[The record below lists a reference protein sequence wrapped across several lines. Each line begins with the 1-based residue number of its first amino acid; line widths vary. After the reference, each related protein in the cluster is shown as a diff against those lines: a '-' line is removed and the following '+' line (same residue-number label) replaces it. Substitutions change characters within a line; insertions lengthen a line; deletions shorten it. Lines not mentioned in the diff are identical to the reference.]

1 MAGTD
6 LGTIVAHL
14 NLDVNQFQNGV
25 QQAQQQ
31 LENASSGFDRVANA
45 GRRLQGIGAGLT
57 AAVTVPVAGIAKSAY
72 EVNNAFQT
80 SMSNVQ
86 ALSGATGKDLQ
97 DLTNLA
103 REMGATTQFSAS
115 ECADALGY
123 MALAGWDAQQ
133 SMDGLPGVLNLA
145 AASGMELADA
155 SDMVTDYLSAFGE
168 GADQAGRMADVLAY
182 AQAHSNT
189 TTAGLGEAFK
199 NCAANAHAFGLDIEQ
214 TTALIGKLSDQGL
227 KGSEAGTA
235 LTAVMRDITQKMK
248 NGKIQIGNTAVAVQ
262 DSNGNFRDMTD
273 ILGDVEKATNGMGD
287 AQKNAA
293 LMGTFTADSIKALNI
308 LLNTGSG
315 NIKDF
320 EKALRG
326 SKGSAEEMAKTMNDN
341 LEGDLKSMNS
351 AIEECYLTM
360 MEKLDPVLRLIVQ
373 GITKLAQGFSK
384 IPQPIM
390 IVIMSIAGILAV
402 LGPLLVIIGT
412 VMTKAEKCVE
422 VINRFRAF
430 RQAGGFA
437 RIFSTAL
444 NGVRAACTRVVGV
457 ITNTVIPALQ
467 SLWAFLLANPI
478 VLVIAAIV
486 GLVAGFT
493 YLWNHC
499 EAFRAFWIKLWKD
512 FLMAVQSFSPALAG
526 VFKGIGNVISGFV
539 NIIQALLGGI
549 KDIFVDIF
557 TGNFDK
563 IPEDFAQMGE
573 KLQDAINKIFDGLG
587 QIAQNAMQALQDV
600 FMSGL
605 NTLFDPIINWGYSIS
620 GAFGDAMVD
629 LYAVFKDGFDL
640 ILDYWRDV
648 GSILKDLFSGDFE
661 GALQG
666 VQTLFSH
673 LGENVLNVLQ
683 DLGTFVVDIF
693 RSIGEGI
700 TNALASAWNSITS
713 WFSQLGSSIMSILSN
728 ALSAIGDFFNNLPSM
743 IGTAIGVIGG
753 VIASGIVNAWNF
765 VTQTVPTYFAQIGQ
779 WFSQL
784 PSMIGQ
790 WLTDTYNRVTQ
801 WASQLPGK
809 AQEAA
814 SRFVESASNYFTQL
828 PSRVGNWLT
837 QTYNRASQWASQL
850 PAKAQQAGSRFV
862 SRASSAL
869 SQLPGR
875 IWSYLSSCIS
885 RAINFA
891 SQFASKGM
899 QAANNF
905 KNRILSG
912 LRSIP
917 SQVLGIGRQIVQGLW
932 NGIKGAGGWL
942 RSQISSFASSV
953 VAGFKSSFKIHS
965 PSGVMRD
972 EVGKYLPKG
981 IDVGI
986 KLGSKD
992 TLKAVRDFSNQII
1005 ETAKLG
1011 NISQALS
1018 VNTGD
1023 VSTQN
1028 IVQND
1033 STVAAIQGLERTIA
1047 QQKTEF
1053 DYNKLKDCFVSGASN
1068 IDSTILMDKEVVGK
1082 KVAAPVKTHNDTTT
1096 MRLNRL
1102 EGITQW

>member
-1 MAGTD
+1 
-6 LGTIVAHL
+6 
-14 NLDVNQFQNGV
+14 
-25 QQAQQQ
+25 
-31 LENASSGFDRVANA
+31 
-45 GRRLQGIGAGLT
+45 
-57 AAVTVPVAGIAKSAY
+57 
-72 EVNNAFQT
+72 
-80 SMSNVQ
+80 
-86 ALSGATGKDLQ
+86 
-97 DLTNLA
+97 
-103 REMGATTQFSAS
+103 
-115 ECADALGY
+115 
-123 MALAGWDAQQ
+123 
-133 SMDGLPGVLNLA
+133 
-145 AASGMELADA
+145 
-155 SDMVTDYLSAFGE
+155 
-168 GADQAGRMADVLAY
+168 
-182 AQAHSNT
+182 
-189 TTAGLGEAFK
+189 
-199 NCAANAHAFGLDIEQ
+199 
-214 TTALIGKLSDQGL
+214 
-227 KGSEAGTA
+227 
-235 LTAVMRDITQKMK
+235 
-248 NGKIQIGNTAVAVQ
+248 
-262 DSNGNFRDMTD
+262 MTD
-273 ILGDVEKATNGMGD
+273 ILADVEKATNGMGD

-293 LMGTFTADSIKALNI
+293 LMGTFTSDSIKALNI

-326 SKGSAEEMAKTMNDN
+326 SDGAAKEMADTMNDN
-341 LEGDLKSMNS
+341 LEGDLKSMHS

-390 IVIMSIAGILAV
+390 IVIMSIEGILAV
-402 LGPLLVIIGT
+402 LGPLLIVIGT
-412 VMTKAEKCVE
+412 VMTKAEKCIE

-486 GLVAGFT
+486 ALVAGFT

-499 EAFRAFWIKLWKD
+499 EGFRAFWIKLWKD
-512 FLMAVQSFSPALAG
+512 ALMAIKSFSPALAG
-526 VFKGIGNVISGFV
+526 VFQGLGNVISGFV
-539 NIIQALLGGI
+539 NIIQAVLGGI
-549 KDIFVDIF
+549 KDILVDVF

-563 IPEDFAQMGE
+563 IPEDLASMGE
-573 KLQDAINKIFDGLG
+573 KLQNAIGKIFNGLG
-587 QIAQNAMQALQDV
+587 LIAQNALQALQDV
-600 FMSGL
+600 FMAGL
-605 NTLFDPIINWGYSIS
+605 QSLFDPIIDWGYSIS
-620 GAFGDAMVD
+620 GAFGDAMID
-629 LYAVFKDGFDL
+629 LYSVFKDSFDL
-640 ILDYWRDV
+640 ILDYWRDI

-673 LGENVLNVLQ
+673 LGENILTVLQ

-693 RSIGEGI
+693 RSIGDGI
-700 TNALASAWNSITS
+700 VSALSSAWNSITS
-713 WFSQLGSSIMSILSN
+713 WFSQLGSSVMSLLSN
-728 ALSAIGDFFNNLPSM
+728 ALNAIGTFFNNLPSM
-743 IGTAIGVIGG
+743 IGTAIGVVAG
-753 VIASGIVNAWNF
+753 VIASGVVNAWNF
-765 VTQTVPTYFAQIGQ
+765 ITQTVPTYFTQIGQ

-784 PSMIGQ
+784 PSIIGQ
-790 WLTDTYNRVTQ
+790 WLTDTYNRVTE

-828 PSRVGNWLT
+828 PSRIGNWLT

-850 PAKAQQAGSRFV
+850 PAKAQRAASQFV
-862 SRASSAL
+862 SRASSAM

-875 IWSYLSSCIS
+875 IWNYLSSCIS

-917 SQVLGIGRQIVQGLW
+917 SQVAGIGRQIVQGLW

-953 VAGFKSSFKIHS
+953 VSGFKASFKIHS
-965 PSGVMRD
+965 PSRVMRD
-972 EVGKYLPKG
+972 EVGKYLPQG

-1033 STVAAIQGLERTIA
+1033 STVAAIDELRRTIA
-1047 QQKTEF
+1047 QQKTEI

-1068 IDSTILMDKEVVGK
+1068 IDSTILMDKEVVGR
-1082 KVAAPVKTHNDTTT
+1082 KVAEPVRTTNELVKA
-1096 MRLNRL
+1096 RLARL
-1102 EGITQW
+1102 EGV

>member
-31 LENASSGFDRVANA
+31 LESASSGFERVANA

-72 EVNNAFQT
+72 DVNKAFQT

-86 ALSGATGKDLQ
+86 ALSGATGQDLQ
-97 DLTNLA
+97 NLTNLA

-115 ECADALGY
+115 ECADALGF

-248 NGKIQIGNTAVAVQ
+248 NGKIQIGQTAVSVQ

-326 SKGSAEEMAKTMNDN
+326 SDGAAKEMADTMNDN
-341 LEGDLKSMNS
+341 LEGDLKSMHS
-351 AIEECYLTM
+351 AIAECYLTM
-360 MEKLDPVLRLIVQ
+360 MKKLDPVLRLIVQ

-402 LGPLLVIIGT
+402 LGPLLIVIGT
-412 VMTKAEKCVE
+412 VMTKAAACVD

-430 RQAGGFA
+430 IQAGRFA
-437 RIFSTAL
+437 GIFSTAL

-457 ITNTVIPALQ
+457 ITGTVIPALQ

-486 GLVAGFT
+486 ALVAGFT

-499 EAFRAFWIKLWKD
+499 EGFRAFWIKLWKD
-512 FLMAVQSFSPALAG
+512 ALMAIKSFSPALAG
-526 VFKGIGNVISGFV
+526 VFQGLGNVISGFV
-539 NIIQALLGGI
+539 NIIQAVLGGI
-549 KDIFVDIF
+549 KDIIVDIF

-563 IPEDFAQMGE
+563 IPEDLASMGE
-573 KLQDAINKIFDGLG
+573 KLQNAFGKIFNGLG
-587 QIAQNAMQALQDV
+587 LIAQNALQALQDV
-600 FMSGL
+600 FMAGL
-605 NTLFDPIINWGYSIS
+605 QSLFDPIIDWGYSIS
-620 GAFGDAMVD
+620 GAFGDAMID
-629 LYAVFKDGFDL
+629 LYSVFKDSFDL
-640 ILDYWRDV
+640 ILDYWRDI

-673 LGENVLNVLQ
+673 LGENILNVLQ

-693 RSIGEGI
+693 RSIGDGI
-700 TNALASAWNSITS
+700 MNALSSAWSSITG
-713 WFSQLGSSIMSILSN
+713 WFSQLGSSIMSLLSN
-728 ALSAIGDFFNNLPSM
+728 ALNATGTFFNNLPSM
-743 IGTAIGVIGG
+743 IGTAIGVVAG
-753 VIASGIVNAWNF
+753 VIASGVVSAWNF
-765 VTQTVPTYFAQIGQ
+765 VTQTVPSYFAQIGQ

-784 PSMIGQ
+784 PNLIGQ
-790 WLTDTYNRVTQ
+790 WLTDTYNRVTE

-828 PSRVGNWLT
+828 PSRIGNWLT

-850 PAKAQQAGSRFV
+850 PTKAQRAASQFV
-862 SRASSAL
+862 SRASSAM
-869 SQLPGR
+869 SHLPGR
-875 IWSYLSSCIS
+875 IWNYLSSCIS

-891 SQFASKGM
+891 SQFANKGM

-917 SQVLGIGRQIVQGLW
+917 SQVMGIGRQIVQGLW

-953 VAGFKSSFKIHS
+953 VSGFKASFKIHS
-965 PSGVMRD
+965 PSQIMRD

-1033 STVAAIQGLERTIA
+1033 STVAAIDELRRTIT
-1047 QQKTEF
+1047 QQKTEI

-1082 KVAAPVKTHNDTTT
+1082 KVAEPVRTTNELVKA
-1096 MRLNRL
+1096 RLDRL
-1102 EGITQW
+1102 EGV

>member
-1 MAGTD
+1 
-6 LGTIVAHL
+6 
-14 NLDVNQFQNGV
+14 
-25 QQAQQQ
+25 
-31 LENASSGFDRVANA
+31 
-45 GRRLQGIGAGLT
+45 
-57 AAVTVPVAGIAKSAY
+57 
-72 EVNNAFQT
+72 
-80 SMSNVQ
+80 
-86 ALSGATGKDLQ
+86 
-97 DLTNLA
+97 
-103 REMGATTQFSAS
+103 
-115 ECADALGY
+115 
-123 MALAGWDAQQ
+123 
-133 SMDGLPGVLNLA
+133 
-145 AASGMELADA
+145 
-155 SDMVTDYLSAFGE
+155 
-168 GADQAGRMADVLAY
+168 
-182 AQAHSNT
+182 
-189 TTAGLGEAFK
+189 
-199 NCAANAHAFGLDIEQ
+199 
-214 TTALIGKLSDQGL
+214 
-227 KGSEAGTA
+227 
-235 LTAVMRDITQKMK
+235 
-248 NGKIQIGNTAVAVQ
+248 
-262 DSNGNFRDMTD
+262 MTD
-273 ILGDVEKATNGMGD
+273 ILADVEKATDGMGD

-293 LMGTFTADSIKALNI
+293 LMGTFTSDSIKALNI

-326 SKGSAEEMAKTMNDN
+326 SDGAAQKMAKTMNDN

-351 AIEECYLTM
+351 AIEECYLTI

-402 LGPLLVIIGT
+402 LGPLLLIIGT

-437 RIFSTAL
+437 RIFTTAL
-444 NGVRAACTRVVGV
+444 NGVRAACTRVVSV
-457 ITNTVIPALQ
+457 ITGTVIPALQ
-467 SLWAFLLANPI
+467 SLWTFLLANPI
-478 VLVIAAIV
+478 VLVIAAIIA
-486 GLVAGFT
+486 LVAGFT

-499 EAFRAFWIKLWKD
+499 EGFRQFWINLWND
-512 FLMAVQSFSPALAG
+512 VLSTVQSFSPALAG
-526 VFKGIGNVISGFV
+526 VFQGLGNVISGFV

-549 KDIFVDIF
+549 KDIFVDLF

-563 IPEDFAQMGE
+563 IPEDFAKMGE
-573 KLQDAINKIFDGLG
+573 KLQDAVNKIFDGLS
-587 QIAQNAMQALQDV
+587 QIAQNSMQALQDV

-620 GAFGDAMVD
+620 GALGDAMVD
-629 LYAVFKDGFDL
+629 LYGVFEDSFKLIFDYL
-640 ILDYWRDV
+640 SDL
-648 GSILKDLFSGDFE
+648 GSILSSLFSGDFE

-673 LGENVLNVLQ
+673 LGENVLNILQ
-683 DLGTFVVDIF
+683 DLLTFVIDIF
-693 RSIGEGI
+693 RSIGQGI
-700 TNALASAWNSITS
+700 MSALSSAWSSITG
-713 WFSQLGSSIMSILSN
+713 WFSQLGSSIMSTLST
-728 ALSAIGDFFNNLPSM
+728 ALSTIGDFFNNLPSM
-743 IGTAIGVIGG
+743 IGTAIGVVAG
-753 VIASGIVNAWNF
+753 VIASAIVNAWNF
-765 VTQTVPTYFAQIGQ
+765 VTQTIPMYLSQIGQ

-784 PSMIGQ
+784 PSVIGQ
-790 WLTDTYNRVTQ
+790 WLTDTYNRVSE

-814 SRFVESASNYFTQL
+814 SRFIESASNYFTQL
-828 PSRVGNWLT
+828 PSRIGNWLS
-837 QTYNRASQWASQL
+837 QTYNRVSQWASQL
-850 PAKAQQAGSRFV
+850 PAKAQQAGSQFI
-862 SRASSAL
+862 SRASSAI

-885 RAINFA
+885 KAISFT

-917 SQVLGIGRQIVQGLW
+917 SQVAGIGRQIVQGLW
-932 NGIKGAGGWL
+932 NGIKGAGSWL
-942 RSQISSFASSV
+942 RGQISSFASSV
-953 VAGFKSSFKIHS
+953 VAGFKSSFKINS
-965 PSGVMRD
+965 PSKVMED
-972 EVGKYLPKG
+972 EVGRYLPQG
-981 IDVGI
+981 IDIGI

-1011 NISQALS
+1011 NISQAMS

-1033 STVAAIQGLERTIA
+1033 STVAAIQSLERTIA
-1047 QQKTEF
+1047 QQKTEI
-1053 DYNKLKDCFVSGASN
+1053 DYNKIKDCFVSGASN

>member
-1 MAGTD
+1 
-6 LGTIVAHL
+6 
-14 NLDVNQFQNGV
+14 
-25 QQAQQQ
+25 
-31 LENASSGFDRVANA
+31 
-45 GRRLQGIGAGLT
+45 
-57 AAVTVPVAGIAKSAY
+57 
-72 EVNNAFQT
+72 
-80 SMSNVQ
+80 
-86 ALSGATGKDLQ
+86 
-97 DLTNLA
+97 
-103 REMGATTQFSAS
+103 
-115 ECADALGY
+115 
-123 MALAGWDAQQ
+123 
-133 SMDGLPGVLNLA
+133 
-145 AASGMELADA
+145 
-155 SDMVTDYLSAFGE
+155 
-168 GADQAGRMADVLAY
+168 
-182 AQAHSNT
+182 
-189 TTAGLGEAFK
+189 
-199 NCAANAHAFGLDIEQ
+199 
-214 TTALIGKLSDQGL
+214 
-227 KGSEAGTA
+227 
-235 LTAVMRDITQKMK
+235 MK
-248 NGKIQIGNTAVAVQ
+248 NGSIQIGNTAVAVQ

-273 ILGDVEKATNGMGD
+273 ILADVEKATNGMGD

-293 LMGTFTADSIKALNI
+293 LMGTFTSDSIKALNI

-326 SKGSAEEMAKTMNDN
+326 SDGAAKEMADTMNDN
-341 LEGDLKSMNS
+341 LEGDLKSMHS

-402 LGPLLVIIGT
+402 LGPLLIVIGT
-412 VMTKAEKCVE
+412 VMTKAAACVD

-430 RQAGGFA
+430 IQAGRFA
-437 RIFSTAL
+437 GIFSTAL
-444 NGVRAACTRVVGV
+444 NGVRAACTRVVSV
-457 ITNTVIPALQ
+457 ITGTVIPALQ

-478 VLVIAAIV
+478 VFIITAIV
-486 GLVAGFT
+486 ALVAGFT

-499 EAFRAFWIKLWKD
+499 EGFRAFWIKLWKD
-512 FLMAVQSFSPALAG
+512 VLMAVKSFSPALAG
-526 VFKGIGNVISGFV
+526 VFQGLGNVISGFV
-539 NIIQALLGGI
+539 NIIQAVLGGI
-549 KDIFVDIF
+549 KDILVDVF
-557 TGNFDK
+557 AGNFDK
-563 IPEDFAQMGE
+563 IPEDLASMGE
-573 KLQDAINKIFDGLG
+573 KLQNAIGKIFNGIGL
-587 QIAQNAMQALQDV
+587 IVQNTLQSLQDV
-600 FMSGL
+600 LISGL
-605 NTLFDPIINWGYSIS
+605 RTLFDPIIDWGYSIS
-620 GAFGDAMVD
+620 GAFGDAMID
-629 LYAVFKDGFDL
+629 LYSVFKDSFDL
-640 ILDYWRDV
+640 IFDYWRDI

-661 GALQG
+661 GALQD

-673 LGENVLNVLQ
+673 LGENILNVLQ

-700 TNALASAWNSITS
+700 MNALSSAWNSITG
-713 WFSQLGSSIMSILSN
+713 WFSQLGSSIMSLLSN

-743 IGTAIGVIGG
+743 IGTAIGVVAGI
-753 VIASGIVNAWNF
+753 IASGIVNAWNF
-765 VTQTVPTYFAQIGQ
+765 ITQTVPTYFAQIGQ

-784 PSMIGQ
+784 PSIIGQ
-790 WLTDTYNRVTQ
+790 WLTDTYNRVTE

-828 PSRVGNWLT
+828 PSRIGNWLT

-850 PAKAQQAGSRFV
+850 PSKAQRAASQFV
-862 SRASSAL
+862 SRASSAM
-869 SQLPGR
+869 SHLPGR
-875 IWSYLSSCIS
+875 IWNYLSSCIS
-885 RAINFA
+885 RAIAFA

-917 SQVLGIGRQIVQGLW
+917 SQVAGIGRQIVQGLW

-953 VAGFKSSFKIHS
+953 ISGFKSVFKIHS
-965 PSGVMRD
+965 PSRVMRD
-972 EVGKYLPKG
+972 EVGKYLPQG

-1011 NISQALS
+1011 DITQAMS
-1018 VNTGD
+1018 INTGD

-1028 IVQND
+1028 IVQTDN
-1033 STVAAIQGLERTIA
+1033 TVAAIDELRRTIA
-1047 QQKTEF
+1047 QQKTEI

-1068 IDSTILMDKEVVGK
+1068 IDSTILMDKEVVGQ
-1082 KVAAPVKTHNDTTT
+1082 KVAEPVRTTNELVKA
-1096 MRLNRL
+1096 RLDRL
-1102 EGITQW
+1102 EGI

>member
-1 MAGTD
+1 
-6 LGTIVAHL
+6 
-14 NLDVNQFQNGV
+14 
-25 QQAQQQ
+25 
-31 LENASSGFDRVANA
+31 
-45 GRRLQGIGAGLT
+45 
-57 AAVTVPVAGIAKSAY
+57 
-72 EVNNAFQT
+72 
-80 SMSNVQ
+80 
-86 ALSGATGKDLQ
+86 
-97 DLTNLA
+97 
-103 REMGATTQFSAS
+103 
-115 ECADALGY
+115 

-133 SMDGLPGVLNLA
+133 SMDALPGVLNLA

-273 ILGDVEKATNGMGD
+273 ILADVEKATNGMGD

-293 LMGTFTADSIKALNI
+293 LMGTFTSDSIKALNI

-326 SKGSAEEMAKTMNDN
+326 SDGAAKEMADTMNDN

-351 AIEECYLTM
+351 ALDECCLTM
-360 MEKLDPVLRLIVQ
+360 MKKLDPVLRLIVQ

-402 LGPLLVIIGT
+402 LGPLLIVIGT
-412 VMTKAEKCVE
+412 VMTKAAACVD

-430 RQAGGFA
+430 IQAGRFA
-437 RIFSTAL
+437 GIFSTAL
-444 NGVRAACTRVVGV
+444 NGVRAACTRVVSV
-457 ITNTVIPALQ
+457 ITGTVIPALQ

-478 VLVIAAIV
+478 VFIITAIV
-486 GLVAGFT
+486 ALVAGFT

-499 EAFRAFWIKLWKD
+499 EGFRAFWIKLWKD
-512 FLMAVQSFSPALAG
+512 VLMAVKSFSPALAG
-526 VFKGIGNVISGFV
+526 VFQGLGNVISGFV
-539 NIIQALLGGI
+539 NIIQAVLGGI
-549 KDIFVDIF
+549 KDILVDVF
-557 TGNFDK
+557 AGNFDK
-563 IPEDFAQMGE
+563 IPEDLASMGE
-573 KLQDAINKIFDGLG
+573 KLQNAIGKIFNGIGL
-587 QIAQNAMQALQDV
+587 IVQNTLQSLQDV
-600 FMSGL
+600 LISGL
-605 NTLFDPIINWGYSIS
+605 RTLFDPIIDWGYSIS
-620 GAFGDAMVD
+620 GAFGDAMID
-629 LYAVFKDGFDL
+629 LYSVFKDSFDL
-640 ILDYWRDV
+640 IFDYWRDI

-661 GALQG
+661 GALQD

-673 LGENVLNVLQ
+673 LGENILNVLQ

-700 TNALASAWNSITS
+700 MNALSSAWNSITG
-713 WFSQLGSSIMSILSN
+713 WFSQLGSSIMSLLSN

-743 IGTAIGVIGG
+743 IGTAIGVVAGI
-753 VIASGIVNAWNF
+753 IASGIVNAWNF
-765 VTQTVPTYFAQIGQ
+765 ITQTVPTYFAQIGQ

-784 PSMIGQ
+784 PSIIGQ
-790 WLTDTYNRVTQ
+790 WLTDTYNRVTE

-828 PSRVGNWLT
+828 PSRIGNWLT

-850 PAKAQQAGSRFV
+850 PSKAQRAASQFV
-862 SRASSAL
+862 SRASSAM
-869 SQLPGR
+869 SHLPGR
-875 IWSYLSSCIS
+875 IWNYLSSCIS
-885 RAINFA
+885 RAIAFA

-899 QAANNF
+899 QAANSF

-917 SQVLGIGRQIVQGLW
+917 SQVAGIGRQIVQGLW

-953 VAGFKSSFKIHS
+953 ISGFKSVFKIHS
-965 PSGVMRD
+965 PSRVMRD
-972 EVGKYLPKG
+972 EVGKYLPQG

-1011 NISQALS
+1011 DITQAMS
-1018 VNTGD
+1018 INTGD

-1028 IVQND
+1028 IVQTDN
-1033 STVAAIQGLERTIA
+1033 TVAAIDELRRTIA
-1047 QQKTEF
+1047 QQKTEI

-1068 IDSTILMDKEVVGK
+1068 IDSTILMDKEVVGQ
-1082 KVAAPVKTHNDTTT
+1082 KVAEPVRTTNELVKA
-1096 MRLNRL
+1096 RLDRL
-1102 EGITQW
+1102 EGI

>member
-1 MAGTD
+1 
-6 LGTIVAHL
+6 
-14 NLDVNQFQNGV
+14 
-25 QQAQQQ
+25 
-31 LENASSGFDRVANA
+31 
-45 GRRLQGIGAGLT
+45 
-57 AAVTVPVAGIAKSAY
+57 
-72 EVNNAFQT
+72 
-80 SMSNVQ
+80 
-86 ALSGATGKDLQ
+86 
-97 DLTNLA
+97 
-103 REMGATTQFSAS
+103 
-115 ECADALGY
+115 
-123 MALAGWDAQQ
+123 
-133 SMDGLPGVLNLA
+133 
-145 AASGMELADA
+145 
-155 SDMVTDYLSAFGE
+155 
-168 GADQAGRMADVLAY
+168 
-182 AQAHSNT
+182 
-189 TTAGLGEAFK
+189 
-199 NCAANAHAFGLDIEQ
+199 
-214 TTALIGKLSDQGL
+214 
-227 KGSEAGTA
+227 
-235 LTAVMRDITQKMK
+235 MRDITQKMK

-273 ILGDVEKATNGMGD
+273 ILADVEKATNGMGD

-293 LMGTFTADSIKALNI
+293 LMGTFTSDSIKALNI

-326 SKGSAEEMAKTMNDN
+326 SDGAAKEMADTMNDN
-341 LEGDLKSMNS
+341 LEGDLKSMHS

-402 LGPLLVIIGT
+402 LGPLLIVIGT
-412 VMTKAEKCVE
+412 VMTKAAACVD

-430 RQAGGFA
+430 IQAGRFA
-437 RIFSTAL
+437 GIFSTAL
-444 NGVRAACTRVVGV
+444 NGVRAACTRVVSV
-457 ITNTVIPALQ
+457 ITGTVIPALQ

-478 VLVIAAIV
+478 VFIITAIV
-486 GLVAGFT
+486 ALVAGFT

-499 EAFRAFWIKLWKD
+499 EGFRAFWIKLWKD
-512 FLMAVQSFSPALAG
+512 VLMAVKSFSPALAG
-526 VFKGIGNVISGFV
+526 VFQGLGNVISGFV
-539 NIIQALLGGI
+539 NIIQAVLGGI
-549 KDIFVDIF
+549 KDILVDVF
-557 TGNFDK
+557 AGNFDK
-563 IPEDFAQMGE
+563 IPEDLASMGE
-573 KLQDAINKIFDGLG
+573 KLQNAIGKIFNGIGL
-587 QIAQNAMQALQDV
+587 IVQNTLQSLQDV
-600 FMSGL
+600 LISGL
-605 NTLFDPIINWGYSIS
+605 RTLFDPIIDWGYSIS
-620 GAFGDAMVD
+620 GAFGDAMID
-629 LYAVFKDGFDL
+629 LYSVFKDSFDL
-640 ILDYWRDV
+640 IFDYWRDI

-661 GALQG
+661 GTLQD

-673 LGENVLNVLQ
+673 LGENILNVLQ

-700 TNALASAWNSITS
+700 MNALSSAWNSITG
-713 WFSQLGSSIMSILSN
+713 WFSQLGSSIMSLLSN

-743 IGTAIGVIGG
+743 IGTAIGVVAGI
-753 VIASGIVNAWNF
+753 IASGIVNAWNF
-765 VTQTVPTYFAQIGQ
+765 ITQTVPTYFAQIGQ

-784 PSMIGQ
+784 PSIIGQ
-790 WLTDTYNRVTQ
+790 WLTDTYNRVTE

-828 PSRVGNWLT
+828 PSRIGNWLT

-850 PAKAQQAGSRFV
+850 PSKAQRAASQFV
-862 SRASSAL
+862 SRASSAM
-869 SQLPGR
+869 SHLPGR
-875 IWSYLSSCIS
+875 IWNYLSSCIS
-885 RAINFA
+885 RAIAFA

-917 SQVLGIGRQIVQGLW
+917 SQVAGIGRQIVQGLW

-953 VAGFKSSFKIHS
+953 ISGFKSVFKIHS
-965 PSGVMRD
+965 PSRVMRD
-972 EVGKYLPKG
+972 EVGKYLPQG

-1011 NISQALS
+1011 DITQAMS
-1018 VNTGD
+1018 INTGD

-1028 IVQND
+1028 IVQTDN
-1033 STVAAIQGLERTIA
+1033 TVAAIDELRRTIA
-1047 QQKTEF
+1047 QQKTEI

-1068 IDSTILMDKEVVGK
+1068 IDSTILMDKEVVGQ
-1082 KVAAPVKTHNDTTT
+1082 KVAEPVRTTNELVKA
-1096 MRLNRL
+1096 RLDRL
-1102 EGITQW
+1102 EGI